1 MVCRSLLIY
10 LTVEVVALVM
20 TWLLTEGT
28 AAQGKMDGLT
38 GYRLGSAARRKQH
51 RRVEGGVQ
59 EAAVRR
65 AADALDV
72 ELLQQ
77 CQLRAEWATLNLRCK
92 MEVLGWHRQLMT
104 TPISRLMAR
113 RPSSLASMI
122 TATRT
127 ACGLDMAPQHSKEI
141 SARSCTC
148 DVGG

>member
-1 MVCRSLLIY
+1 MK
-10 LTVEVVALVM
+10 VVALVVM
-20 TWLLTEGT
+20 TWLLKEGT
-28 AAQGKMDGLT
+28 AAQGERDGLT
-38 GYRLGSAARRKQH
+38 GYRLGSAARRTQH

-72 ELLQQ
+72 QLLQQ
-77 CQLRAEWATLNLRCK
+77 CQLREEWATLNLRCK
-92 MEVLGWHRQLMT
+92 MEVLGWRRQLMT

-127 ACGLDMAPQHSKEI
+127 ACCLHMAPQHSKEI